1 MERALAPPGTREI
14 WLIWHKERG
23 LQGLWVWEAVAPEG
37 YRSLGVVGTVTA
49 EKPSRAFPFRCVA
62 NNLTR
67 NCEIKEGGQ
76 IWNDRGSGG
85 PDGAFWHLPDTDG
98 TLCVL
103 SSNTHARP
111 AAQFPTW
118 AEDLTLE
125 IEALR

>member
-1 MERALAPPGTREI
+1 MNGHPSFSWRQAGAAQERDHE
-14 WLIWHKERG
+14 
-23 LQGLWVWEAVAPEG
+23 
-37 YRSLGVVGTVTA
+37 
-49 EKPSRAFPFRCVA
+49 
-62 NNLTR
+62 NLTLLSQKIHAKCGQMFAGTK
-67 NCEIKEGGQ
+67 NFYSSFYWQQVLAGGQ